1 MNLPIMSAWG
11 CCLLIMQIVETSVI
25 SSTLMTAGIVLL
37 TRWSQ
42 VRTTQAQVCGYSAF
56 HRVIAWEEMR
66 VRVTGL
72 HRVQAV
78 TRESLLWED
87 RRACLLS
94 QVEGDGEGTSVL
106 PCYRGHR

>member
-1 MNLPIMSAWG
+1 MDLPAMSAWG
-11 CCLLIMQIVETSVI
+11 CCLLIMQIVETFVI
-25 SSTLMTAGIVLL
+25 SSMLIAGIVLL

-42 VRTTQAQVCGYSAF
+42 VRTTQAQVCGYSTF
-56 HRVIAWEEMR
+56 HRVIAWEKMG

-78 TRESLLWED
+78 TRGSLLWED
-87 RRACLLS
+87 RQACLLS
-94 QVEGDGEGTSVL
+94 QVESDGEGASVL